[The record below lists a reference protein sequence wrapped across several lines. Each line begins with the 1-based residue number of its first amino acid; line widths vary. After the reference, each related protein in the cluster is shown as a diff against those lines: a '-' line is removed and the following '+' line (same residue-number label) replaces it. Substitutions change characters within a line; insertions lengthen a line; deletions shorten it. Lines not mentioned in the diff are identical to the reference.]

1 MSFESFP
8 EQEEAKRLLA
18 AALAEGPAHA
28 YLFHGPAGVGKRRA
42 AYAFAGELI
51 GDAGRVERRT
61 HPDLYVLEPVGD
73 QVLIDEI
80 RALRRDLH
88 LRPFEASRRVYIVLD
103 AHTMNEAAA
112 DALLEGS
119 RGAAGVRGGH
129 PHRGRCSARF
139 PRRSARAASPSRSAG
154 CPRLPCARRCSSRR
168 PGSTSDELAAIA
180 RLAAG
185 RLDRAARLLDP
196 DGRARRD
203 TLLAVA
209 RSVYTDDSF
218 DPGHAA
224 RTLLDGIK
232 ERGARARTAA
242 EETVEALEL
251 TAREA
256 DQRVR
261 RAQRRAERDEL
272 LASLEELGWWYRDL
286 IAAAVGAEGAI
297 VHSDRLDELRADAS
311 RERIPGAEA
320 ACEAVRE
327 TWRSFEEFNIA
338 PQLALEALLI
348 RLRRDLAAGAIVAAV

>member
-1 MSFESFP
+1 
-8 EQEEAKRLLA
+8 
-18 AALAEGPAHA
+18 
-28 YLFHGPAGVGKRRA
+28 
-42 AYAFAGELI
+42 
-51 GDAGRVERRT
+51 
-61 HPDLYVLEPVGD
+61 VLEQAPG
-73 QVLIDEI
+73 IDE
-80 RALRRDLH
+80 
-88 LRPFEASRRVYIVLD
+88 
-103 AHTMNEAAA
+103 
-112 DALLEGS
+112 EG
-119 RGAAGVRGGH
+119 
-129 PHRGRCSARF
+129 
-139 PRRSARAASPSRSAG
+139 
-154 CPRLPCARRCSSRR
+154 
-168 PGSTSDELAAIA
+168 LAAIA

-196 DGRARRD
+196 DGRGRRD
-203 TLLAVA
+203 ALLELA
-209 RSVYTDDSF
+209 RSVYTDDAF
-218 DPGHAA
+218 DPGQAA

-232 ERGARARTAA
+232 ECGARARTQA

-286 IAAAVGAEGAI
+286 IAAAVGAESAV
-297 VHSDRLDELRADAS
+297 VHSDRLEELRADAS

-348 RLRRDLAAGAIVAAV
+348 RLRWNLAPGAIVAAV